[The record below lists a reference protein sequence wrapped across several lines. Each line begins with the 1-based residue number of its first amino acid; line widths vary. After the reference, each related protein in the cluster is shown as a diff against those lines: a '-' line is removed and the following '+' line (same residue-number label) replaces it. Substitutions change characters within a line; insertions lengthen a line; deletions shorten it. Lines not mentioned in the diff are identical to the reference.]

1 MQYTTI
7 LTEIVIRSLLLQNQ
21 KKKKRARTA
30 GVSASRAENLK
41 KKIARRKAK
50 LEGNN
55 SFSNTSKNT
64 FKPESDFLPISDEI
78 NELEG
83 WARNPFVEV
92 YEPKQIT
99 RNIVA
104 VEQEAEIEEQA
115 GLTTLDGLVIETAVR
130 MVKKP
135 LTINGQ
141 TFREGDL
148 INDALIEKI
157 ENEQITFKV
166 GKTRIIKRC
175 WNIKKCFSSNLFYSY
190 QFYLVREFQYSPA
203 R

>member
-1 MQYTTI
+1 MTPRLRMLSI
-7 LTEIVIRSLLLQNQ
+7 GLALSLSYAIYDYIDRNSD
-21 KKKKRARTA
+21 KKPLVTKSKEKKRARTA

-104 VEQEAEIEEQA
+104 AEQEAEIEEQA

-130 MVKKP
+130 MGEKAFV
-135 LTINGQ
+135 TINGQ

-166 GKTRIIKRC
+166 GKTRIIKD
-175 WNIKKCFSSNLFYSY
+175 
-190 QFYLVREFQYSPA
+190 VGT
-203 R
+203 

>member
-1 MQYTTI
+1 MLSI
-7 LTEIVIRSLLLQNQ
+7 GLALSLSYAIYDYIDRNSD
-21 KKKKRARTA
+21 KKPVVTKSKEKKRARTA

-55 SFSNTSKNT
+55 SVSNTSKNT

-130 MVKKP
+130 MGEKAFV
-135 LTINGQ
+135 TINGQ

-166 GKTRIIKRC
+166 GKTRIIKD
-175 WNIKKCFSSNLFYSY
+175 
-190 QFYLVREFQYSPA
+190 VGT
-203 R
+203 

>member
-1 MQYTTI
+1 MTPRLRMLSI
-7 LTEIVIRSLLLQNQ
+7 GLALSLSYAIYDYIDRNSD
-21 KKKKRARTA
+21 KKPVVTKSKEKKRARTA

-104 VEQEAEIEEQA
+104 AEQEAEIEEQA

-130 MVKKP
+130 MGEKAFV
-135 LTINGQ
+135 TINGQ

-166 GKTRIIKRC
+166 GKTRIIKD
-175 WNIKKCFSSNLFYSY
+175 
-190 QFYLVREFQYSPA
+190 VGT
-203 R
+203 

>member
-1 MQYTTI
+1 MTPRLRMLSI
-7 LTEIVIRSLLLQNQ
+7 GLALSLSYAIYDYIDRNSD
-21 KKKKRARTA
+21 KKPVVTKSKEKKRARTA

-50 LEGNN
+50 LGGNN
-55 SFSNTSKNT
+55 SVSKTSNNT

-130 MVKKP
+130 MGEKAFV
-135 LTINGQ
+135 TINGQ

-148 INDALIEKI
+148 INEALIEKI
-157 ENEQITFKV
+157 ENEQITFKI
-166 GKTRIIKRC
+166 GKTRIIKD
-175 WNIKKCFSSNLFYSY
+175 
-190 QFYLVREFQYSPA
+190 VGT
-203 R
+203 

>member
-1 MQYTTI
+1 MTPRLRMLSI
-7 LTEIVIRSLLLQNQ
+7 GLALSLSYAIYDYIDRNSD
-21 KKKKRARTA
+21 KKPVVTKSKEKKRARTA

-55 SFSNTSKNT
+55 SVSNTSKNT

-130 MVKKP
+130 MGEKAFV
-135 LTINGQ
+135 TINGQ

-148 INDALIEKI
+148 INEALIEKI

-166 GKTRIIKRC
+166 GKTRIIKD
-175 WNIKKCFSSNLFYSY
+175 
-190 QFYLVREFQYSPA
+190 VGT
-203 R
+203 

>member
-1 MQYTTI
+1 MTPRLRMLSIGLALSLSYAI
-7 LTEIVIRSLLLQNQ
+7 YDYVDRNSDKKPIVTKS
-21 KKKKRARTA
+21 KEKKRARTA

-50 LEGNN
+50 LGGSNN
-55 SFSNTSKNT
+55 TAKTTKST

-92 YEPKQIT
+92 YEPKQIS
-99 RNIVA
+99 RNIA
-104 VEQEAEIEEQA
+104 VVDQDAEIEEQA
-115 GLTTLDGLVIETAVR
+115 GLTTLDGLIIETAVR
-130 MVKKP
+130 MGEKAFV
-135 LTINGQ
+135 TINGQ
-141 TFREGDL
+141 TFREGDQ

-166 GKTRIIKRC
+166 GKTRIIKD
-175 WNIKKCFSSNLFYSY
+175 
-190 QFYLVREFQYSPA
+190 VGT
-203 R
+203 

>member
-1 MQYTTI
+1 MTPRLRMLSI
-7 LTEIVIRSLLLQNQ
+7 GLALSLSYAIYDYIDRNSD
-21 KKKKRARTA
+21 KKPVVTKSKEKKRARTA

-55 SFSNTSKNT
+55 SVPNTSKNT

-130 MVKKP
+130 MGEKAFV
-135 LTINGQ
+135 TINGQ

-166 GKTRIIKRC
+166 GKTRIIKD
-175 WNIKKCFSSNLFYSY
+175 
-190 QFYLVREFQYSPA
+190 VGT
-203 R
+203 